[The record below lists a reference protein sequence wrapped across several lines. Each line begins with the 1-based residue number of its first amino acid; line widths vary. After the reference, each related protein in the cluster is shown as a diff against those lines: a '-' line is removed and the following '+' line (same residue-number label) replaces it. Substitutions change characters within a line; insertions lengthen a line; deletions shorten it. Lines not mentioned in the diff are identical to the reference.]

1 MGYLRVKHFRGS
13 FLLLVLTM
21 FLWGVLCYCADGGG
35 LDRIL
40 NSGKLTVITDNNS
53 NCYYTYRGKPMGFEY
68 ELTRAFADYLGVE
81 LEVITPEWEDMFDVL
96 NKGKGNL
103 IAASMTITP
112 ARKKLVDF
120 SDQYLQI
127 QQHVIIHKDNHKVKN
142 IEDLAG
148 VKVHVRN
155 KTSYQERLL
164 ELKEDGLDIK
174 LVLHDNVPT
183 EELIRRVAEKEIKI
197 TVADTNIAFLN
208 RRYYPDIRIAF
219 PIAKK
224 QSLGWAVKTGERK
237 LLRKIN
243 HFFDSIKEDGTFAK
257 IYEKYYA
264 SVKIFDYVDLKKFY
278 RSIEIRLPK
287 YEHVIREESDR
298 YGFDWRLIVAVIYQ
312 ESHLNPLAISYK
324 GVRGLMQLTL
334 ITAEE
339 MEIENRIDPKQSI
352 AGGVKYLDKMYKL
365 FKDIEGFD
373 RMLYALA
380 SYNIGYGHVRDAQKI
395 AMQNGL
401 DPNKWLS
408 LKRMLP
414 LLRYREHYKK
424 TKYGYARGTEPVRY
438 VNRIIIY
445 YDILRRK
452 SSE

>member
-13 FLLLVLTM
+13 FLLFVLAM
-21 FLWGVLCYCADGGG
+21 SLGIASCYWEDGGG

-68 ELTRAFADYLGVE
+68 ELTGAFADYLGVE
-81 LEVITPEWEDMFDVL
+81 FEVITPGWEDMFDVL

-112 ARKKLVDF
+112 ARKKLADF
-120 SDQYLQI
+120 SDRYLQI

-164 ELKEDGLDIK
+164 ELKEDGLGIE

-183 EELIRRVAEKEIKI
+183 EELIRQVAEKEIKI

-278 RSIEIRLPK
+278 RSIEIRLPE

-312 ESHLNPLAISYK
+312 ESHLNPLAISHT
-324 GVRGLMQLTL
+324 GVAGLMQLTL

-339 MEIENRIDPKQSI
+339 MEIENRMDPIQSI

-414 LLRYREHYKK
+414 LLRYKKHYKK
-424 TKYGYARGTEPVRY
+424 TKYGYARGTEPVRF